1 MKWKE
6 KFEDVEKWTSEDF
19 VMEYTTPR
27 HRSVREVGPMVYGY
41 SITIGLNG
49 RPKISEFRNVKR
61 SRRVSRLV
69 RSEIGG
75 KSGTVP
81 LVDVITT
88 GKEVKVIVQM
98 PVVSKD
104 KIKIYAYDNTVE
116 VKSTDPQKRYHHT
129 FEIPPET
136 DIETV
141 KSTYNNGILEIT
153 FNKRGQ
159 TKRKGKIIRVE

>member
-1 MKWKE
+1 M
-6 KFEDVEKWTSEDF
+6 
-19 VMEYTTPR
+19 
-27 HRSVREVGPMVYGY
+27 
-41 SITIGLNG
+41 IGLDD
-49 RPKISEFRNVKR
+49 F
-61 SRRVSRLV
+61 L
-69 RSEIGG
+69 
-75 KSGTVP
+75 
-81 LVDVITT
+81 
-88 GKEVKVIVQM
+88 VKVEVEEDSLMTYSGVSM

-104 KIKIYAYDNTVE
+104 RIKIYAYDNTVE
-116 VKSTDPQKRYHHT
+116 VKSIDPRKRYHHT